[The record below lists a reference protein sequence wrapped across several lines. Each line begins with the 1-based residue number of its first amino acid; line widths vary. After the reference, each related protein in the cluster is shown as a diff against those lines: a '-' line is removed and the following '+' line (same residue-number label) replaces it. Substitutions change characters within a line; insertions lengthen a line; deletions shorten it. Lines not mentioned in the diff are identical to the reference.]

1 MLIRLKA
8 VAAAEGLPFGER
20 IKTFNSRRAQE
31 LAKWAEA
38 NGRGDA
44 FHEAAFRAYFADGKN
59 IARIE
64 ILVELAQAVNLSGKD
79 ARTVLQERTYA
90 TAVDDDWT
98 RSREMCVTAV
108 PAFRFNQ
115 QTVVG
120 AQPYEVLAKLVGS

>member
-108 PAFRFNQ
+108 PTFRFNQ

>member
-79 ARTVLQERTYA
+79 ARTVLQGRTYA
-90 TAVDDDWT
+90 AAVDDDWT

-108 PAFRFNQ
+108 PTFRFNQ